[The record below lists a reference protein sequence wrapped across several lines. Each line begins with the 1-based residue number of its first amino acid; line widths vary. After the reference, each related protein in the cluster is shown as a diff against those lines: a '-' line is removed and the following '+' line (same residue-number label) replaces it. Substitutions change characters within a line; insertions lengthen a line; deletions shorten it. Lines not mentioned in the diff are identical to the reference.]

1 MLTYSILYTPDQ
13 TTNPGVN
20 YVCSDKK
27 IHVRFRDFNKE
38 QVISGFEKKLTYL
51 MSYLMNFSYITS
63 LFDICDER
71 TIMNALLDSKDVT
84 RIYNCIKYDMQIDFK
99 SFRLTPNYKKS
110 DCVAF
115 GAVEQTAFP
124 LLYDEFG
131 APKQGDIETFL
142 NKLKVSLLEYLFNDS
157 YSIILHEKSEDNVN
171 EKFVNKELRKED
183 RVANTDYI
191 QLW

>member
-13 TTNPGVN
+13 MTNPGVN

-27 IHVRFRDFNKE
+27 IHIRFRDFNKE

-63 LFDICDER
+63 LFDICDEK
-71 TIMNALLDSKDVT
+71 TIMNALLDSEDVKS
-84 RIYNCIKYDMQIDFK
+84 IYNNIKYNKQIDFK
-99 SFRLTPNYKKS
+99 CFRLTPNYKKS
-110 DCVAF
+110 ECKAF
-115 GAVEQTAFP
+115 GKVEQTAFP

-131 APKQGDIETFL
+131 APKQGDLETFL

-183 RVANTDYI
+183 RVANPDFI